1 MRISRIFLPAH
12 FEEGHLLEVEGESC
26 HYLKNVLRLRKGW
39 RLIIFDGRGLE
50 CPAVLES
57 FGRDVAF
64 LRLGTPLALSRES
77 SLDIHL
83 ALGISR
89 GEKMDFAIQKA
100 VELGV
105 SKITPLMMENCVV
118 RLDEEKKDARRQ
130 HWKRVIQSACEQSG
144 RNTIPEI
151 DAPLAV
157 EDWWFDQPSTRL
169 RLILDP
175 EGKSHLKNIPEPA
188 ACVTLVTGPEGG
200 FSERERDAA
209 HQTGFTSIML
219 GPRVMRAETAVI
231 SALTSI
237 QVLWGDLG

>member
-1 MRISRIFLPAH
+1 
-12 FEEGHLLEVEGESC
+12 
-26 HYLKNVLRLRKGW
+26 
-39 RLIIFDGRGLE
+39 
-50 CPAVLES
+50 
-57 FGRDVAF
+57 
-64 LRLGTPLALSRES
+64 
-77 SLDIHL
+77 
-83 ALGISR
+83 
-89 GEKMDFAIQKA
+89 MDFAIQKA